1 MVSLLSANT
10 HTTTPFTCGIQSSPA
25 MVSPADAT
33 ATKIPMCMLASE
45 EEPVDDVKSY
55 ETELGKT
62 GVKYHV
68 ETFGG
73 QPHGWMSARAD
84 FKDSKSKGEY
94 ERGYGIALQ
103 FLHDHS

>member
-1 MVSLLSANT
+1 MVSVLASNT
-10 HTTTPFTCGIQSSPA
+10 HTTTPFTAGIQSSPA
-25 MVSPADAT
+25 MVSPADGS

-45 EEPVDDVKSY
+45 EEPVDDVKEY
-55 ETELGKT
+55 EKGLEAT

-68 ETFGG
+68 ETFAGC
-73 QPHGWMSARAD
+73 PHGWMSARAD
-84 FKDSKSKGEY
+84 FKDGKSKAEY